1 MLSQEFPSPIP
12 LSKVTQ
18 GVRGRA
24 CAPTVHVLSHTCLQS
39 PQCSSCPLPSPEKG
53 GPAWPDYVQRAP
65 QGHSPVVV
73 ASTGTTQGMSVILPP
88 PILPYPGPPACP
100 CWDLGSVDPCREL
113 AGVQK
118 SEGTVLTHLLCL
130 SGKPRASPGQTPHGP
145 SAESLLCSRP
155 CSAPLCLGCIQLS
168 SQHRPAAP
176 WDLVTVGSV
185 SSPASCARSL
195 LGLFSGSSL
204 GWKHCP
210 SSSLA
215 NSCLAFKSQLQPK
228 SPLGPSPRT
237 GVWGRATLLLPCTI
251 IRS

>member
-1 MLSQEFPSPIP
+1 MLPQSMFSLTPASKA
-12 LSKVTQ
+12 LSV
-18 GVRGRA
+18 
-24 CAPTVHVLSHTCLQS
+24 
-39 PQCSSCPLPSPEKG
+39 PLPSPEKG

-88 PILPYPGPPACP
+88 TSFHTQDLLLGPGLCGSPPA
-100 CWDLGSVDPCREL
+100 
-113 AGVQK
+113 AGRATEVRRHCVN
-118 SEGTVLTHLLCL
+118 TPPLCL
-130 SGKPRASPGQTPHGP
+130 SGKPRASPGQTPHRP

-195 LGLFSGSSL
+195 LGLRSGSSL

-210 SSSLA
+210 SSSPA
-215 NSCLAFKSQLQPK
+215 NSCFAFKSQLQPK

-251 IRS
+251 IPS